1 MFSLFRKKQQLSS
14 FSDEELVALYVD
26 KRDSRAMGE
35 IYRRYQHLVYGA
47 SLKYLKDE
55 NEAQDL
61 TMDLFERLLGKMDNY
76 QNIRVFK
83 TWLYSVV
90 KNECFSRLREMKKN
104 HTFSSTEDFL
114 EKSGSGFMEND
125 GFLRLIDEAEGQ
137 STNEKVYT
145 GLQQLNQEQQKCVA
159 AFYLEDK
166 SYQEIS
172 DETGMSLK
180 SVKSH
185 LQNGKR
191 NLRNI
196 LLKTHVNP

>member
-137 STNEKVYT
+137 STNGKVYT